1 MFLHRHINHCR
12 VAIILGSL
20 TSCVFFAS
28 AFAQD
33 GQTAAYVAQLAELQR
48 LDRTMFETQGAPSFE
63 AAHVAFAAAMRK
75 LVNAA
80 DVVANPG
87 DPRLVELAKLQAIGR
102 VLASKTKGTE
112 AYDQVHEKFVV
123 VIKALA
129 DEPDIKTSV
138 GK

>member
-1 MFLHRHINHCR
+1 MFLRRHINHGR
-12 VAIILGSL
+12 LAIILGSL
-20 TSCVFFAS
+20 TSFFFFPG

-33 GQTAAYVAQLAELQR
+33 GQTATYVAQLAELQT
-48 LDRTMFETQGAPSFE
+48 LDRNMFGAQGTPGFE

-75 LVNAA
+75 LVEAA
-80 DVVANPG
+80 DVVANPK

-129 DEPDIKTSV
+129 DAPDIKTSV